1 MTVAIALRFLGY
13 GFHATPW
20 GHHVNEGAIEWPPS
34 PWRLVRAIAA
44 GRARSRPDLGP
55 RGLAAWLR
63 PLLEAPTYWVPR
75 ASAAHSR
82 HYMPGRSGRDLV
94 LDTFVVPERTEPI
107 VVMWPASTGEL
118 EGLSEA
124 LQLIPYLGRSQS
136 WVVAEV
142 AEPRHPNAVP
152 LSEALGLDL
161 GRQEIVSLLAP
172 DPQAADRAL
181 EGLLSTTTDVRSQ
194 RLPAPPGSR
203 WVEYARPTLIPDP
216 LPRQRPPRSL
226 SGPLPTVARFVIDS
240 AAPPPLTEAISV
252 TDLARR
258 SAMAWFGRL
267 NDGDVSATLAGK
279 DREGRPLEGHR
290 HAFYLA
296 TDEDGDRRLD
306 HLTIVAAAG
315 LSRAEQ
321 DALAAVRVLEPGRGR
336 PPIRLVLVGFGSPDV
351 FRSPLFAASRIWRSH
366 TPFIPIRHPKLRGGD
381 GQKRVV
387 DGPVDQLLLELER
400 RGLPRPTRVRPLRG
414 ARWLEFRLHR
424 PRQEPPGA
432 AHGFEIEFDREVR
445 GPIALGRSSHFGLGV
460 FLPSRGW

>member
-44 GRARSRPDLGP
+44 GRARSSPELDHGR
-55 RGLAAWLR
+55 LAAWLR
-63 PLLEAPTYWVPR
+63 PLLQAPTYWVPR

-94 LDTFVVPERTEPI
+94 LDTFVVPERGQPV
-107 VVMWPASTGEL
+107 VVMWPASLDEL
-118 EGLSEA
+118 EGLTEA

-142 AEPRHPNAVP
+142 AEPKDQPNAIP
-152 LSEALGLDL
+152 LSEEIALDPD
-161 GRQEIVSLLAP
+161 RQEIVRLLAP
-172 DPQAADRAL
+172 DPLEPDQAL
-181 EGLLSTTTDVRSQ
+181 EGLLSTTTDVRAR

-203 WVEYARPTLIPDP
+203 WVDYVRPALIPDP
-216 LPRQRPPRSL
+216 LPRRRPARPA

-240 AAPPPLTEAISV
+240 AAPPPLTEAISIG
-252 TDLARR
+252 DLARR

-267 NDGDVSATLAGK
+267 NEGAASPTLAGK
-279 DREGRPLEGHR
+279 DREGHPLEGHR

-306 HLTIVAAAG
+306 HLAIVAPVG
-315 LSRAEQ
+315 LSQAEQ

-336 PPIRLVLVGFGSPDV
+336 PPVRLVLVGFGSPEA

-366 TPFIPIRHPKLRGGD
+366 TPFIPVRHPKVRGGE
-381 GQKRVV
+381 GERRVV
-387 DGPVDQLLLELER
+387 DGPIDQLLLELER
-400 RGLPRPTRVRPLRG
+400 RGLPRPARVTPIRG

-424 PRQEPPGA
+424 PRHEPPGA
-432 AHGFEIEFDREVR
+432 AHGFEVEFDREVH

-460 FLPSRGW
+460 FLPVP